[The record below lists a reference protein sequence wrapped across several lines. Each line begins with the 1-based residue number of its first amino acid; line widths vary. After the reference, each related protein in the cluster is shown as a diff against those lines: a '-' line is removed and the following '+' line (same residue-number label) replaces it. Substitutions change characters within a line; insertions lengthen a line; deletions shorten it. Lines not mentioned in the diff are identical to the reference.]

1 MTLRATLPAIAW
13 RRPGLTLIGLVL
25 SAGVAMAKVVTPG
38 LSGGGS
44 LPLAD
49 VLEIAK
55 PYPNL
60 VMQVRLQLV
69 RANLKRE
76 QVVCSGRRFGNQWT
90 ALGGARLAPYECAI
104 GKRTLTI
111 DARQSYLDGNGR
123 KVKIDDPQLMSKA
136 AKVTESGLVWRWK

>member
-1 MTLRATLPAIAW
+1 MALRPTLPAIA
-13 RRPGLTLIGLVL
+13 RLRPGLALIGLVL
-25 SAGVAMAKVVTPG
+25 GSSLAMAKVVTPG

-44 LPLAD
+44 LPLTE
-49 VLEIAK
+49 VLELAK

-90 ALGGARLAPYECAI
+90 ALGGARLAPYECVI
-104 GKRTLTI
+104 GKRTLMI
-111 DARQSYLDGNGR
+111 DARQSYFDGNGR
-123 KVKIDDPQLMSKA
+123 KVKVDDPQLMSKA
-136 AKVTESGLVWRWK
+136 AKVTESSLAWRWK